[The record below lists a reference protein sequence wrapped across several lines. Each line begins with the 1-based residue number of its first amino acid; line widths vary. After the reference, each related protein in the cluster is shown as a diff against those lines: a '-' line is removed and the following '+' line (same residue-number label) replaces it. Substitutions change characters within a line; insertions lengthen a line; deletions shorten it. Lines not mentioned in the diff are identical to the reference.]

1 MPPIGAITVV
11 AVIAFLQPGPAALR
25 GIFEEGLARRRA
37 EYGVFDARTAQAAR
51 DLGTFL
57 SRHGEE
63 ADARNI
69 LDQVVRIDEKL
80 FGADARQTLAD
91 VSELA
96 AVSPAS
102 QAEPLWK
109 RASESGEA
117 GVAARAL
124 AELWRLRALA
134 EDRAAAA
141 ALYRRALVKEEEA
154 SGTRSAGVALDLN
167 ALAKVVDAA
176 EAIPLL
182 ERALAIDQRILGS
195 RHAETATTEANLAG
209 LLADTPRN
217 DEAIRLATR
226 ALAVFRQTVG
236 PDHPRTA
243 VAASILGYAYEVKGD
258 RRQAEQMY
266 RLALS
271 IDERAY
277 GSQHPQTSNDARVLA
292 EFLKT
297 APGGSLQPNHLHFR

>member
-1 MPPIGAITVV
+1 MPPHGAIAIV
-11 AVIAFLQPGPAALR
+11 AAVAFLQPGPAALR

-37 EYGVFDARTAQAAR
+37 EYGVFDTRTAQAAR
-51 DLGTFL
+51 DLGMFL

-80 FGADARQTLAD
+80 FGPDAPRTLAD
-91 VSELA
+91 VAELA
-96 AVSPAS
+96 AVSPAG
-102 QAEPLWK
+102 QAEPLV
-109 RASESGEA
+109 EA
-117 GVAARAL
+117 RIGNGG
-124 AELWRLRALA
+124 
-134 EDRAAAA
+134 
-141 ALYRRALVKEEEA
+141 RRAWRRGRWRNWANYARSRTIEPGRRRFTEGHSQRTKRL
-154 SGTRSAGVALDLN
+154 SGKSSAGVALDLN

-176 EAIPLL
+176 EAVPLL
-182 ERALAIDQRILGS
+182 ERALAIDRRVLGP

-217 DEAIRLATR
+217 EEAIRLATE
-226 ALAVFRQTVG
+226 ALAVFRKTVG

-271 IDERAY
+271 IDGRVY
-277 GSQHPQTSNDARVLA
+277 GPQHPQTLNDARVLA

-297 APGGSLQPNHLHFR
+297 TPAGR

>member
-1 MPPIGAITVV
+1 MPLIEAITVV
-11 AVIAFLQPGPAALR
+11 AAVAYLQPGPAALR

-51 DLGTFL
+51 DLGMFL

-63 ADARNI
+63 ADARTI
-69 LDQVVRIDEKL
+69 LDQVVRIDEKV
-80 FGADARQTLAD
+80 FGADAPRTLAD
-91 VSELA
+91 LAELA

-102 QAEPLWK
+102 QAEPLWR
-109 RASESGEA
+109 RASESADA

-124 AELWRLRALA
+124 AELGRLRAVA
-134 EDRAAAA
+134 DDRAGAAV
-141 ALYRRALVKEEEA
+141 LYRRALAKEEQA
-154 SGTRSAGVALDLN
+154 GGKSSAGVALDLN
-167 ALAKVVDAA
+167 ALAKAVDAA

-182 ERALAIDQRILGS
+182 ERALIIDRRVLGS
-195 RHAETATTEANLAG
+195 QHPETATTEANLAG

-217 DEAIRLATR
+217 EEAIRLATN
-226 ALAVFRQTVG
+226 ALVVFQQTVG

-243 VAASILGYAYEVKGD
+243 VAASILGYAFEVKGD

-271 IDERAY
+271 IDGRAY
-277 GSQHPQTSNDARVLA
+277 GSQHPQTLNDARVLE

-297 APGGSLQPNHLHFR
+297 TPSGPAR